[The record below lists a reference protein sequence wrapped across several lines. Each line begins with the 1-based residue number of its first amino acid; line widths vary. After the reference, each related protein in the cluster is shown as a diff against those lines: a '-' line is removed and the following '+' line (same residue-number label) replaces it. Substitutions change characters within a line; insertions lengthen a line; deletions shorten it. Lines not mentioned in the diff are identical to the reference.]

1 MEVNAAVAIQRGP
14 FDTNWTVSSRRP
26 FPRPYDFNCPTFPF
40 HPDYREP
47 VPIID
52 SLALAPDHWCKST
65 RLRHRDIATDSL
77 FNNMTR
83 SLERWATFLH
93 VPMEKIFTIREATIS
108 LEKSLEVMGP
118 LIPMSL
124 VVGYTQ
130 IITRN
135 WPNRTPRDNNGE
147 KLMPIGN
154 TPASKRM
161 LRFYGAILQK
171 DLKASVEL
179 TSWQRWAYRRT
190 IYKSLSKLSNILDNL
205 AEELGTVG
213 LGWFTGVQRK
223 LDLILSMKTFAING
237 MGEVCNDYST
247 SFDEWVE
254 NIHSIPAC
262 YKKVR
267 GEMIKISDSVFK
279 LSEEEYDA
287 IHRLRDSMEEDID
300 SQGASGSEPSGG
312 DDESD
317 SSSFNGGYQGH
328 LSLSSHSNDSAVWSD
343 ENMMSDD

>member
-1 MEVNAAVAIQRGP
+1 M
-14 FDTNWTVSSRRP
+14 
-26 FPRPYDFNCPTFPF
+26 
-40 HPDYREP
+40 
-47 VPIID
+47 
-52 SLALAPDHWCKST
+52 
-65 RLRHRDIATDSL
+65 
-77 FNNMTR
+77 
-83 SLERWATFLH
+83 
-93 VPMEKIFTIREATIS
+93 
-108 LEKSLEVMGP
+108 
-118 LIPMSL
+118 
-124 VVGYTQ
+124 
-130 IITRN
+130 
-135 WPNRTPRDNNGE
+135 
-147 KLMPIGN
+147 
-154 TPASKRM
+154 
-161 LRFYGAILQK
+161 
-171 DLKASVEL
+171 
-179 TSWQRWAYRRT
+179 
-190 IYKSLSKLSNILDNL
+190 SKLSNILDNL